1 MLGFRALLFYKKW
14 EMISVYCHNHVM
26 PFAFQ
31 LVKENFKVLTLPK
44 GVYLTVNKF
53 YMLTS
58 LIVI

>member
-1 MLGFRALLFYKKW
+1 
-14 EMISVYCHNHVM
+14 MISVYCHNHVM

-31 LVKENFKVLTLPK
+31 LVKENFKVLTLPR